1 MGSEFG
7 LTPVPLEGTDLL
19 GHRADD
25 TTLWE
30 ASHIDPTNSPLLHCD
45 YLTESIPCREFQQK
59 VPLGRYPMR
68 F

>member
-45 YLTESIPCREFQQK
+45 YLTESR
-59 VPLGRYPMR
+59 V
-68 F
+68 